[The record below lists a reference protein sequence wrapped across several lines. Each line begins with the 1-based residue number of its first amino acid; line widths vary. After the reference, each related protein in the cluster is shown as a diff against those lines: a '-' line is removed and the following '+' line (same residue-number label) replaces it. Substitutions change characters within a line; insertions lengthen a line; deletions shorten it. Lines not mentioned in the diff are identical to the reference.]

1 MRFCSETIVRMA
13 VLASMISCGL
23 MAESAAPAAPAGPQ
37 ETPRVVSVVRTDV
50 RTGRLVR
57 VIVSSN
63 PGAKQ
68 TVNPAMLAAIDET
81 ARNLKVSPELVH
93 SVIQVES
100 NYNTYA
106 VSP

>member
-13 VLASMISCGL
+13 VLASMISCAVA
-23 MAESAAPAAPAGPQ
+23 AESVAPAVPAGPA
-37 ETPRVVSVVRTDV
+37 EAPRVVSVVRTDA

-63 PGAKQ
+63 PGAKKALD
-68 TVNPAMLAAIDET
+68 PRMLATIDET
-81 ARNLKVSPELVH
+81 ARNLQVSPELVH

-100 NYNTYA
+100 
-106 VSP
+106 